1 MSKRPRKAAAK
12 SATKKVGRRK
22 SKNKAQGDLDT
33 LVSVIE
39 SAPENMPVELTPVS
53 QHTLKA
59 KRIWF
64 CTQRREGCRGMSPFL
79 SWKQLTNKPTCPNCG
94 ADMIWHQWG
103 EKILPKKRKGLTQ

>member
-22 SKNKAQGDLDT
+22 SNKTQEDLDT
-33 LVSVIE
+33 LVPDAESV
-39 SAPENMPVELTPVS
+39 PEDMPVERFPVN

-64 CTQRREGCRGMSPFL
+64 CAQRREGCRGMSPFL

-103 EKILPKKRKGLTQ
+103 EKILVKKKD